1 MELMQNVK
9 TDILEIYP
17 DIPDFENSVKQFS
30 RFAKENL
37 LFSCDF
43 DKIKKSINDH
53 VMLKMHLERKI
64 VKDIR
69 SDFERAKE
77 VDQKMDL
84 TDW

>member
-1 MELMQNVK
+1 MQNVK
-9 TDILEIYP
+9 IDILEIYP

-30 RFAKENL
+30 RFTKENL

-43 DKIKKSINDH
+43 DKIKKSINDR
-53 VMLKMHLERKI
+53 VMLKMHLEHKI

>member
-1 MELMQNVK
+1 MQNVK

-17 DIPDFENSVKQFS
+17 DIPDSENSVKQFS
-30 RFAKENL
+30 RFTKENL